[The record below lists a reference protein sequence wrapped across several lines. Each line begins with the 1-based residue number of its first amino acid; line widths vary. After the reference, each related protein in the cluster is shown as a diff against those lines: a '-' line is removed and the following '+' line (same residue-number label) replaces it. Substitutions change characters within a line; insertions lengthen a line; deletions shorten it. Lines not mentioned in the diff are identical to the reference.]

1 MIISAPAHVGEWP
14 VQNLGVA
21 IDGAAA
27 ELAGQH
33 ARPAAADVGKLRLLP
48 YHMLLIVWSADMVLL
63 ALAAVLTRV
72 AACRGAPWN
81 VADMLLLA
89 LLPLGWLATAGRD
102 LTRLGDAV
110 SLRITARELA
120 PAWPTA
126 FRLPLLG
133 GAAAAI
139 VSSVL
144 DGGGLAAIWHAGMA
158 DFVWLACLFACGLAF
173 LTIGRPMVAGVL
185 ARVGGADLDRGGN
198 LRLRALV
205 VGSHADA
212 ARVAADLED
221 LPVPP
226 LRVLG
231 AVDVRGTLQEG
242 GPVSGDGLDDRN
254 LRVHAAAAHGMCELL
269 RRAAIDTVL
278 IAWPRDGHAG
288 IAAILRTLRAAPVDI
303 WLVPDAGDRAAGV
316 RPGAQRLTQEDL
328 SYTRLRG
335 RPLSIGQ
342 QAAKKAED
350 MLAGFVLLLLATPVM
365 LAIAVA
371 IKLESSG
378 PILFCQQRRGYG
390 ERLITVFKFRTMY
403 ETMRDDH
410 AAQQTVRGDRRITR
424 VGRLLRR
431 LSLDELPQLI
441 NVMRGEMSVVGPR
454 PHALQTKAA
463 GQLFDA
469 VVEDYAARHRVKPG
483 ITGWA
488 QVNGW
493 RGETDTVEK
502 IVRRVEFDLFY
513 IANWS
518 VARDLAIMCKTVVRM
533 PADRK
538 AY

>member
-1 MIISAPAHVGEWP
+1 MTISAPARPGEWQAQY
-14 VQNLGVA
+14 VSVAVEDAGV
-21 IDGAAA
+21 DS
-27 ELAGQH
+27 AGPH
-33 ARPAAADVGKLRLLP
+33 ARMASAAGGKLRLLP
-48 YHMLLIVWSADMVLL
+48 YQVLLIVWFADMILL
-63 ALAAVLTRV
+63 ALAVVVTRV
-72 AACRGAPWN
+72 ATCPGVPWSLGATT
-81 VADMLLLA
+81 MLA
-89 LLPLGWLATAGRD
+89 LLPFCWLATAGRD
-102 LTRLGDAV
+102 LGHLGDGV
-110 SLRITARELA
+110 SLRLSARALA

-126 FRLPLLG
+126 FGLPL
-133 GAAAAI
+133 AALVAAGI
-139 VSSVL
+139 VSSIAQ
-144 DGGGLAAIWHAGMA
+144 GGGLAETWRAGMTEA
-158 DFVWLACLFACGLAF
+158 VWLACLFACGVAF
-173 LTIGRPMVAGVL
+173 LTIARPIVAAYL
-185 ARVGGADLDRGGN
+185 ARFGGADLDGGGN

-205 VGSHADA
+205 IGSHADA
-212 ARVAADLED
+212 ARIVADLND
-221 LPVPP
+221 LPVQPV
-226 LRVLG
+226 RVLG
-231 AVDVRGTLQEG
+231 AIDARGTLQEG
-242 GPVSGDGLDDRN
+242 GPASGSELDDRN
-254 LRVHAAAAHGMCELL
+254 LREHVIAAHGICELL

-278 IAWPRDGHAG
+278 IAWPRDGQAG
-288 IAAILRTLRAAPVDI
+288 VAAILRTLRAAPADI
-303 WLVPDAGDRAAGV
+303 WLVPDPACEAA
-316 RPGAQRLTQEDL
+316 RTPGKLPYERLC
-328 SYTRLRG
+328 G
-335 RPLSIGQ
+335 RPLSIAQ

-350 MLAGFVLLLLATPVM
+350 LVAGTFLLLLAAPVM

-410 AAQQTVRGDRRITR
+410 AAQQTVRGDNRVTR

-441 NVMRGEMSVVGPR
+441 NVMRGEMSLVGPR

-463 GQLFDA
+463 GRLFDA

-502 IVRRVEFDLFY
+502 IVKRVEFDLHY

-518 VARDLAIMCKTVVRM
+518 LARDLAIICKTVARM
-533 PADRK
+533 PADRR

>member
-1 MIISAPAHVGEWP
+1 MIISAPADAREWQAQHASLS
-14 VQNLGVA
+14 VEDA
-21 IDGAAA
+21 SA

-33 ARPAAADVGKLRLLP
+33 ARPAAALSGKLRLLP
-48 YHMLLIVWSADMVLL
+48 YHVLLIVWLADLILL
-63 ALAAVLTRV
+63 ALAVFLTRV

-81 VADMLLLA
+81 VGDILMSA
-89 LLPLGWLATAGRD
+89 LLPLCWLATAGRD
-102 LTRLGDAV
+102 LSRLGDGV

-120 PAWPTA
+120 PAWIAA
-126 FRLPLLG
+126 FGLPLPGLV
-133 GAAAAI
+133 AALI
-139 VSSVL
+139 VSSVVQ
-144 DGGGLAAIWHAGMA
+144 GGGLAAIWHAGMTDA
-158 DFVWLACLFACGLAF
+158 AWLSCLFACGLAF
-173 LTIGRPMVAGVL
+173 LTIGRPIVAGGL
-185 ARVGGADLDRGGN
+185 AHIGGADLDGGGN

-212 ARVAADLED
+212 ARVVADLEN

-226 LRVLG
+226 VRVLG
-231 AVDVRGTLQEG
+231 AVDARGTLQEG
-242 GPVSGDGLDDRN
+242 GSVSCDGLDDRN
-254 LRVHAAAAHGMCELL
+254 LRGHAAAAHSMCELL
-269 RRAAIDTVL
+269 RLAAIDTVL
-278 IAWPRDGHAG
+278 IASPRDGQAG
-288 IAAILRTLRAAPVDI
+288 VAAILRTLRAVPVDI
-303 WLVPDAGDRAAGV
+303 WLVPDSRLFEGAGTAPRHG
-316 RPGAQRLTQEDL
+316 DL
-328 SYTRLRG
+328 PYTRLRG
-335 RPLSIGQ
+335 RPLSIAQ

-350 MLAGFVLLLLATPVM
+350 MIAGTVLLLLAAPVM
-365 LAIAVA
+365 LAIAAA

-390 ERLITVFKFRTMY
+390 ERLITVLKFRTMY
-403 ETMRDDH
+403 EAMRDDH

-469 VVEDYAARHRVKPG
+469 VVEDYASRHRVKPG

-502 IVRRVEFDLFY
+502 IVKRVEFDLHY

-518 VARDLAIMCKTVVRM
+518 LARDLAIICKTVVRM